1 MAQVHINN
9 IVVDNNPAP
18 ILAPFK
24 FHITFEC
31 FTPLPGT
38 FDWKIIY
45 IGSPENS
52 HYDQV
57 VDSFDMDN
65 LQAGVMQFTVDSSP
79 PNFSLIPPEEIIG
92 TPRTIQAR
100 LR

>member
-52 HYDQV
+52 QFDQV

-65 LQAGVMQFTVDSSP
+65 LQAGVMQFTVDSAA

-92 TPRTIQAR
+92 TPHTMQAP
-100 LR
+100 LP